1 MKRYPQKFV
10 SMLLTLILVV
20 SLIPYPVS
28 YAVGTGGVQEKMSQI
43 MSDFPKGSYFTV
55 NGAACTHDKYHSCSN
70 CSLLNISKAKG
81 KSVPPGQ
88 GNAWTCVGF
97 ASYVMNQTFGTKLS
111 GNIMQ
116 IGAAKQ
122 NANQASTYQD
132 ARVGDLIYFY
142 NAKKQFTHIAIC
154 MGTTSDAVL
163 LYECNAS
170 GGTAQ
175 ISYRSIPYSQVSA
188 GRSGRY
194 VTVFRAKNYD
204 AIDAQGLSRITI
216 TFDPNGGSFS
226 PSTPSTQVIEKGS
239 DPRNLPTPTRSGY
252 IFKGWALDKIDPDSS
267 GSHVTGIATEESAWG
282 FDKDTTLYALWE
294 KERNKTF
301 SVTLDD
307 GSVCSLITVT
317 NGGTYGSLPV
327 PTKDGYMFDGWYTQ
341 VSGGTEIT
349 SSTKVTLSGDQTLYA
364 HWSKA
369 PTDEEQGYWGPW
381 SDWSTTPVY
390 ASDTRQVETQTI
402 TEQVKI
408 SDGYTEYRYVGYAT
422 ADGRHECWC
431 ETYLRNKFGSAVLRY
446 SNWSRTRYSAN
457 GTGWTCGNCGGNHT
471 GVDHYGDDG
480 RAWWAE
486 YTLPDGKSYYW
497 EESRTTDAQYETREV
512 TQYRYR
518 DWTHS

>member
-20 SLIPYPVS
+20 SLFPYPVS
-28 YAVGTGGVQEKMSQI
+28 YAVGTGGVQEKMNQI
-43 MSDFPKGSYFTV
+43 MSDFPKSSYFTV

-97 ASYVMNQTFGTKLS
+97 ASYVMNQAFGTKLS

-116 IGAAKQ
+116 IGAAKK

-142 NAKKQFTHIAIC
+142 NAKKQFTHIAIY

-226 PSTPSTQVIEKGS
+226 LSTPSTQVIEKGS
-239 DPRNLPTPTRSGY
+239 DPRNLPIPTRSSY

-317 NGGTYGSLPV
+317 NGNSYGNLPTPSRV
-327 PTKDGYMFDGWYTQ
+327 GYKFNGWYTQ
-341 VSGGTEIT
+341 TSGGSQIT
-349 SSTKVTLSGDQTLYA
+349 SSTTVNLTGDQTLYA

-369 PTDEEQGYWGPW
+369 EAQGHWGPW
-381 SDWSTTPVY
+381 SEWSTTPIY
-390 ASDTRQVETQTI
+390 ASNTRQVETRI
-402 TEQVKI
+402 VTEQVKV
-408 SDGYTEYRYVGYAT
+408 SDGYTEYRYVGYVT
-422 ADGRHECWC
+422 DDEKHDCWC
-431 ETYLRNKFGSAVLRY
+431 ATYLRSRFGSANLQY
-446 SNWSRTRYSAN
+446 SPWSTTRYNSDKSRS
-457 GTGWTCGNCGGNHT
+457 WTCGNCGGNHI
-471 GVDHYGDDG
+471 GAVSVGADGRSWWYEYILPDDG
-480 RAWWAE
+480 YW
-486 YTLPDGKSYYW
+486 W
-497 EESRTTDAQYETREV
+497 EESRTIDAQYENREV

-518 DWTHS
+518 DLTYD